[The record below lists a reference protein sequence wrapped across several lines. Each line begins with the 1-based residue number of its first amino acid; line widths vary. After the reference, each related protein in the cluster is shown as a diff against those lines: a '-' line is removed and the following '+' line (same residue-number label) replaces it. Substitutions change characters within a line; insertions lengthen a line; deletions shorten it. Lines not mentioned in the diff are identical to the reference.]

1 MFLSP
6 MNVGRLLRYSPV
18 YVYSFCYKNFNEEL
32 FCKDLAQIPWDIIDV
47 FDDVD
52 DALDAWYN
60 LYLEV
65 VDKHLPWREKRVK
78 RQKQP
83 DWMTN
88 EIMQCIAL
96 RNHFKSLNDMVNYKT
111 LRNRCVSLIRNAK
124 TNHYQTC
131 IESDKGDSKKLWQ
144 YLRDVK
150 IYSVKF
156 AK

>member
-6 MNVGRLLRYSPV
+6 MNVFRLLRYSPV
-18 YVYSFCYKNFNEEL
+18 YIKTFCYKNFNEEL

-52 DALDAWYN
+52 DVLDAWYN
-60 LYLEV
+60 LNLEV
-65 VDKHLPWREKRVK
+65 VDKHSPWREKRVK

-83 DWMTN
+83 DWLTN
-88 EIMQCIAL
+88 EIMQCIAMS
-96 RNHFKSLNDMVNYKT
+96 NHFKSLNDMVNYKT